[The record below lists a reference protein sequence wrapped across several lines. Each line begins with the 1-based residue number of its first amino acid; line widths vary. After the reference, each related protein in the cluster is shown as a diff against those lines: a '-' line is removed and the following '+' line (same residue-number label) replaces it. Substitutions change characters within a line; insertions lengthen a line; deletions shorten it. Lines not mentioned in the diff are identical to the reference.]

1 MKRNSSP
8 AFLIVGAQ
16 HAAPLLG
23 KTILASP
30 PSRSSRLLAF
40 QQLWRCTAC
49 IPGGRV
55 SRRKRFHG
63 SFFNKSIASSSGG
76 GSCGSIGVGGV
87 SCGSFAIAT
96 RFYSRGLI
104 YLNFVQSPKWRHRF
118 RF

>member
-8 AFLIVGAQ
+8 AFLIVRAQ

-30 PSRSSRLLAF
+30 TRRSSRLLAF

-63 SFFNKSIASSSGG
+63 SFFNESIASTCGG
-76 GSCGSIGVGGV
+76 GSCGSIGVGGIT
-87 SCGSFAIAT
+87 CGSFAITT

-104 YLNFVQSPKWRHRF
+104 YLNFVQSWKSTHQF
-118 RF
+118 GF